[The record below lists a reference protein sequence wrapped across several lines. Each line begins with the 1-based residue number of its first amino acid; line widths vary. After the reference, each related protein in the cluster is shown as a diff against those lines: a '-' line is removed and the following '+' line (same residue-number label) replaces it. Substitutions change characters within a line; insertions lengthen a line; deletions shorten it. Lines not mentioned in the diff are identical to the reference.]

1 MKTELAAKGMAANR
15 YRIKKVMAAW
25 AGLLLLAVTA
35 SLAYV
40 LCTLQLRNM
49 TQEIL
54 ASQRDMQ
61 QAWADKAKE
70 SVRAWDAALQDQLR
84 FVSTAEMFRL
94 FAVDVAALPPEAVAA
109 LDAPTLPKTTMRLW
123 PAWRIRKN
131 I

>member
-70 SVRAWDAALQDQLR
+70 SVRA
-84 FVSTAEMFRL
+84 
-94 FAVDVAALPPEAVAA
+94 
-109 LDAPTLPKTTMRLW
+109 
-123 PAWRIRKN
+123 
-131 I
+131 